1 MCLQICSSQFKQQ
14 MIPEGKIAATHV
26 QLHTEQT
33 CCSPQPGHMHTGCP
47 FQDSHTRDVYLCLAE
62 EGRGSSFPDV
72 LRFSVT
78 VFHQE
83 AKVCCVSVADSLGV
97 S

>member
-14 MIPEGKIAATHV
+14 MILGGKIAATHV

-33 CCSPQPGHMHTGCP
+33 RCSPQPGHTHTGCP
-47 FQDSHTRDVYLCLAE
+47 SRTRTLEMFAFVLAE
-62 EGRGSSFPDV
+62 GGRESSFPDV

-83 AKVCCVSVADSLGV
+83 AKVCHVSVADNLSV